1 MTKVRQI
8 LDRKG
13 SQEVVS
19 VRPEQT
25 LAEAAARLSERRIGC
40 LLVLDEKGA
49 MVGILSERDIVR
61 LVGREGGE
69 RLNDP
74 VSTAMTAKVQSC
86 AFDDDAFQ
94 VLARMTRGRFRHM
107 PVIEQGDLVGLISIG
122 DAVIARIET
131 LQQENEALAEMI
143 RSASA

>member
-13 SQEVVS
+13 SQEVES
-19 VRPEQT
+19 IRPTNT
-25 LAEAAARLSERRIGC
+25 LAEAAARLSERKIGC

-61 LVGREGGE
+61 LVGREGAD
-69 RLNDP
+69 RLKDP

-86 AFDDDAFQ
+86 AFNDDAIQ
-94 VLARMTRGRFRHM
+94 VLSRMTKGRFRHM
-107 PVIEQGDLVGLISIG
+107 PVIEGGELVGLVSIG
-122 DAVIARIET
+122 DAVIARIEA
-131 LQQENEALAEMI
+131 LQLENEALADLI